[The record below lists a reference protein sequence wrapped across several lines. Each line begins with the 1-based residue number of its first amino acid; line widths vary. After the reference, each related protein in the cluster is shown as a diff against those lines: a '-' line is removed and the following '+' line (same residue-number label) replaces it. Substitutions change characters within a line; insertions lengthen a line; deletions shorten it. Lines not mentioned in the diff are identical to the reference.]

1 MKQIDDEQIRLDFAR
16 RRRHQLFA
24 IAATFI
30 FLLLLALLDRR
41 YDIFGEFARND
52 ILAAQII
59 LLGAFIWFSIYNW
72 RCPSCKNNLGP
83 DINRRVCRQCKARLQ

>member
-1 MKQIDDEQIRLDFAR
+1 MEQKDSAQIKLEFALR
-16 RRRHQLFA
+16 RRRQILA
-24 IAATFI
+24 IVVTFI

-41 YDIFGEFARND
+41 QDIFVVFARND

>member
-1 MKQIDDEQIRLDFAR
+1 MEQRDDEQIRLQFALR
-16 RRRHQLFA
+16 RRRQILA
-24 IAATFI
+24 SAATFI

-41 YDIFGEFARND
+41 PDIFGHLARND
-52 ILAAQII
+52 ILAAQIV
-59 LLGAFIWFSIYNW
+59 LLGVFIWFSIYNW

>member
-1 MKQIDDEQIRLDFAR
+1 MEQKDSAQIKLEFALR
-16 RRRHQLFA
+16 RRRQLLA
-24 IAATFI
+24 IVATFI

-41 YDIFGEFARND
+41 QDIFVVFARND